1 MKNINFKF
9 LNFCTI
15 YSSKGSINKP
25 KSRAYCFS
33 TIFYQGPNVQ
43 ENEYMLEI
51 YTDKY
56 KNKDDNNCL
65 LTEEQLITHIEEAK
79 KFRNFEYSLS
89 KKDNKYILNFK
100 LNGPRMYHKVILSWI
115 RYAYEF
121 PFNVALYEA
130 FKLKNTKGFKRESL
144 FNLFN
149 LVGGS
154 MSYYK
159 HGCDIHAI
167 GRFNQF
173 KPKVSYKE
181 LKTLTDNKINESP
194 STPINTILPELK
206 NENFIVLEN
215 KNNVFMEGE
224 YWEDNKSFKKRLKVY
239 RVNNKIL
246 KKLK

>member
-9 LNFCTI
+9 LNFCTV

-25 KSRAYCFS
+25 KRREYCFS
-33 TIFYQGPNVQ
+33 TIFYQGPDVQ

-51 YTDKY
+51 YTDRY
-56 KNKDDNNCL
+56 KNRDDNNCL

-79 KFRNFEYSLS
+79 KIRNFEYSLS

-121 PFNVALYEA
+121 PFNIALYET

-149 LVGGS
+149 LIGGS
-154 MSYYK
+154 MNYYK
-159 HGCDIHAI
+159 HGTHIHAI
-167 GRFNQF
+167 GRFDYF
-173 KPKVSYKE
+173 KPKISYKE
-181 LKTLTDNKINESP
+181 LIKIINNKVKESP
-194 STPINTILPELK
+194 KDPINNILPELDRK
-206 NENFIVLEN
+206 QFKTINTGNYS
-215 KNNVFMEGE
+215 FMEGG
-224 YWEDNKSFKKRLKVY
+224 YWENDKEYKKRLKTY
-239 RVNNKIL
+239 KSNNKIL
-246 KKLK
+246 KTLK